1 MSSELALPLR
11 VDIVSDVVCPWCII
25 GYLQF
30 QKALAQLPG
39 QFDVELH
46 WQPFE
51 LNPQMPEEGQDLRE
65 HIAQKYGSTPK
76 QSGGARQRLTE
87 LGDSLGFQFDYFEG
101 MRMVN
106 TFKAHQLLHWAE
118 ESGLQMDLKM
128 ALFKAFFN
136 QRENV
141 GDVEQLATV
150 AARVGLDQNEALAV
164 LADQRFAD
172 SVRQRQ
178 ALWLERDVHAV
189 PMFYF
194 QQSYGVPGAQEAETF
209 VRVLSKIREKEL
221 AATG

>member
-1 MSSELALPLR
+1 MSAELALPLR
-11 VDIVSDVVCPWCII
+11 VDVVSDVVCPWCII

-39 QFDVELH
+39 QFEVELH

-65 HIAQKYGSTPK
+65 HIAQKYGATPE

-87 LGDSLGFQFDYFEG
+87 LGDKLGFHFDYFEG

-118 ESGLQMDLKM
+118 GLGLQVELKL

-141 GDVEQLATV
+141 GDVEQLAAA

-172 SVRQRQ
+172 SVRQQQ

-194 QQSYGVPGAQEAETF
+194 QHSYGVPGAQEAETF
-209 VRVLSKIREKEL
+209 VRVLSKLRAKEL
-221 AATG
+221 AGIG

>member
-65 HIAQKYGSTPK
+65 HIAQKYGSTPE
-76 QSGGARQRLTE
+76 QSGAARQRLSE

-118 ESGLQMDLKM
+118 ESGLQVELKL

-141 GDVEQLATV
+141 GDAEQLAAV
-150 AARVGLDQNEALAV
+150 AARVGLDQNEALVV
-164 LADQRFAD
+164 LADQRFAEG
-172 SVRQRQ
+172 VRQRQ
-178 ALWLERDVHAV
+178 AMWLERDVHAV

-209 VRVLSKIREKEL
+209 VRVLSKVREKEL

>member
-1 MSSELALPLR
+1 MSNELALPLR

-65 HIAQKYGSTPK
+65 HIAQKYGSTPE

>member
-30 QKALAQLPG
+30 QKALAKLPG

-65 HIAQKYGSTPK
+65 HIAQKYGSTPE